1 MAFRSINAGTIR
13 GGDSVGNAL
22 RICSALPNG
31 GQLVTLLD
39 AGNYITGLPKAE
51 QLLDLTQPPREE

>member
-1 MAFRSINAGTIR
+1 MDFRSINAGTIR
-13 GGDSVGNAL
+13 GGDSFGNAL

-39 AGNYITGLPKAE
+39 AGNYITVLPKAE

>member
-1 MAFRSINAGTIR
+1 MALRSINAGTIR
-13 GGDSVGNAL
+13 GGDSVGNAP

-39 AGNYITGLPKAE
+39 AGNYITGLP
-51 QLLDLTQPPREE
+51 